1 MNQRSASGRTR
12 RFATN
17 PAARKPLLAWA
28 AVGLPILWGVWI
40 TLSKALILFR

>member
-12 RFATN
+12 RFAT
-17 PAARKPLLAWA
+17 
-28 AVGLPILWGVWI
+28 VGLPILWGVWI